1 MRRNRRAGVEDRWF
15 KTVRDAQGNAT
26 KVPTSRHGKGM
37 RWLARYVDDRGPR
50 ALKGVWPQ
58 DRRAEVAG

>member
-15 KTVRDAQGNAT
+15 KTVRDAQGNTT

-37 RWLARYVDDRGPR
+37 RWLAR
-50 ALKGVWPQ
+50 
-58 DRRAEVAG
+58 